1 MAKADGSIVIETD
14 VDNKKAQKKLDAV
27 EKKIETIQS
36 RISNSKSKESAIKE
50 QLDAAKQ
57 AAKETETEIA
67 KLNAEMAS
75 LKDVTSGKIQAAPQE
90 WVNANMRQ
98 KEITEELA
106 AQQRILDNQDKATE
120 RIDREYTK
128 AVDKTRE
135 YTDQLE
141 KAKADAGD
149 LKKQIG
155 EIKNNTDKLAPSAEK
170 IEKSFSKLGKR
181 IMALAASAFVFTAI
195 YTALRLLKSYLW
207 DAIMANSQARA
218 SIAQLKGAL
227 MTLAQPILEIVIPA
241 FTLLA
246 QALTAVVT
254 QIAKLVSF
262 ITGKSLKASA
272 ASAKALNSQTK
283 ALGGTAKAADKASK
297 SMANFDEINQ
307 LSSNQTGSDS
317 GGGTSAGGGDST
329 DIAPDFSF
337 LDNVD
342 ERLGRIAATVALI
355 GAGFAL
361 WTLASDLPG
370 MLGTV
375 LTKLG
380 LIAAAVGGVIL
391 MFDGLKDAWENG
403 IDWGNMAEMIGG
415 ATVAAVALGLAFGSI
430 AAGIALVVAGSS
442 LIITAFNDICNNGT
456 NLKNVLTLLAGI
468 VMTGLGFLFLT
479 GSVIPLVIAGIAAL
493 IAMVLALT
501 GNLGEFAKNL
511 KENILG
517 GIIDFIKGVFTGDL
531 NLALKGLHKV
541 AVGAVNAL
549 LITVESA
556 INLMI
561 DAINWLITQLNTIHF
576 EVPSWVPGIGGRS
589 WGIHFDPI
597 AHATLPRLAQGAV
610 IPPNREFMAVLGDQK
625 QGTNIETPL
634 DTMVQAF
641 RQALSEGGYNDKSE
655 AYLVL
660 DRDVLGKVV
669 YKLNK
674 AEGNRIGVN
683 LAGV

>member
-1 MAKADGSIVIETD
+1 VAKADGSIVIETD

-135 YTDQLE
+135 YTDKLE
-141 KAKADAGD
+141 KAKAEAGD

-155 EIKNNTDKLAPSAEK
+155 QVKNSTDKLPSSAEEVSK
-170 IEKSFSKLGKR
+170 RFSSLGKH
-181 IMALAASAFVFTAI
+181 IKALAASTFVFTAI

-218 SIAQLKGAL
+218 AFAQLKGAL
-227 MTLAQPILEIVIPA
+227 MTLAQPLLDIVIPA
-241 FTLLA
+241 FTALVRVLA
-246 QALTAVVT
+246 MV
-254 QIAKLVSF
+254 IARIAQLVSL
-262 ITGKSLKASA
+262 ITGKSVKASA

-307 LSSNQTGSDS
+307 LSSNQSDS
-317 GGGTSAGGGDST
+317 GSAGGGGGSGSDT
-329 DIAPDFSF
+329 IAPDFSNMDF
-337 LDNVD
+337 SMFDALSK
-342 ERLGRIAATVALI
+342 RLSDIAADI
-355 GAGFAL
+355 R
-361 WTLASDLPG
+361 G
-370 MLGTV
+370 MF
-375 LTKLG
+375 
-380 LIAAAVGGVIL
+380 I
-391 MFDGLKDAWENG
+391 GLKDFIVGIFTGDWGQALNG
-403 IDWGNMAEMIGG
+403 ILEFLASARKLFEDFLLFVDDLFGG
-415 ATVAAVALGLAFGSI
+415 
-430 AAGIALVVAGSS
+430 
-442 LIITAFNDICNNGT
+442 
-456 NLKNVLTLLAGI
+456 
-468 VMTGLGFLFLT
+468 M
-479 GSVIPLVIAGIAAL
+479 
-493 IAMVLALT
+493 
-501 GNLGEFAKNL
+501 
-511 KENILG
+511 
-517 GIIDFIKGVFTGDL
+517 IDFIVEKCGLAGTPVGEMLQGIKDIVHNAISAIVALVEGDFIGLRDSIVGILEGYKKFGNGFLDWVRTGVISILTWLDNQTNGNFHDLIETCKQFVNGAFDAAKIVFSGMITFIEGVFTGDL
-531 NLALKGLHKV
+531 KKALTGV
-541 AVGAVNAL
+541 REIFRGIWNGIVT
-549 LITVESA
+549 IVEGA